1 MKPTALLIPVDDL
14 SIALKWYQQAF
25 PQAVK
30 KTDAEQKFSWLEIGG
45 IALEPVYADHKVPS
59 SRSGTVLYWEVDDLA
74 ESIARFKS
82 IGAFVYRGP
91 MAIGEEIGMCQV
103 TDPFG
108 NLIGLRGFFV
118 KPS

>member
-25 PQAVK
+25 PDAVK
-30 KTDAEQKFSWLEIGG
+30 KTDDEKNFSWLEIGG

-59 SRSGTVLYWEVDDLA
+59 SRSGTVLYWEVEDLTV
-74 ESIARFKS
+74 SIAHFKS

-91 MAIGEEIGMCQV
+91 MVIGDEQGMCQV

-108 NLIGLRGFFV
+108 NLIGLRGYFV
-118 KPS
+118 K